1 MRFLIDSPEV
11 SRGPCLSAPLLAAP
25 ARGAIPRPIR
35 VIATG
40 MRPLLRNAQESI
52 YEDSI
57 DAKALSPAYT
67 GL

>member
-1 MRFLIDSPEV
+1 MRFLIDPPEV

-25 ARGAIPRPIR
+25 RAEPSHARFGSSQPECVLCSGTR
-35 VIATG
+35 
-40 MRPLLRNAQESI
+40 ESI

-57 DAKALSPAYT
+57 DAKALSPEYA